1 MHRWQK
7 MTNENTKHYQK
18 RDDIQALRGIAI
30 LYILVFHIDKRF
42 CPNGFVGVDI
52 FFVIS
57 GYLITMILNRNNPLT
72 LNDIT
77 GFFLRRI
84 KRIFPAYYVTL
95 VLILICGCIW
105 LTIFDLQG
113 IFRSWYWASV
123 FATNI
128 FKMIEEQ
135 DYFAQLQSFDFL
147 LHLWSLAVEIQFY
160 ALAPILMV
168 FRQRIGRI
176 IFVPIICLSL
186 WSHIANTGSK
196 SFSFILSRLWQFF
209 IGNGI
214 FTGLITIISLWII
227 SPLTLYIP
235 IDEKLYR
242 IIASIAAGW
251 IIAGQSR
258 WLTESILCHRPLLI
272 IGDISYSLYLCH
284 WPCILFIK
292 YERSHAELNLHAILS
307 ERKIGAKLDE
317 S

>member
-1 MHRWQK
+1 

-135 DYFAQLQSFDFL
+135 DYFAQV
-147 LHLWSLAVEIQFY
+147 W
-160 ALAPILMV
+160 
-168 FRQRIGRI
+168 
-176 IFVPIICLSL
+176 
-186 WSHIANTGSK
+186 
-196 SFSFILSRLWQFF
+196 FF
-209 IGNGI
+209 NI
-214 FTGLITIISLWII
+214 
-227 SPLTLYIP
+227 
-235 IDEKLYR
+235 
-242 IIASIAAGW
+242 
-251 IIAGQSR
+251 
-258 WLTESILCHRPLLI
+258 
-272 IGDISYSLYLCH
+272 
-284 WPCILFIK
+284 
-292 YERSHAELNLHAILS
+292 
-307 ERKIGAKLDE
+307 
-317 S
+317 